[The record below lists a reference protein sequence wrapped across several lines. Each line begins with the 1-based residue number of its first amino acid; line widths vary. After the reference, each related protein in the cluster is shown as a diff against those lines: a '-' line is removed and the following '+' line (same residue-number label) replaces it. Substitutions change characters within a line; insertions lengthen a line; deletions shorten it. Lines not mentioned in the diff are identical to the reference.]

1 MNYGINH
8 NCYHT
13 VKSMRIIFA
22 DGSLLD
28 TGDKESCRN
37 FVATHRDLIFEIEEI
52 HRQAIQNE
60 KIKHKISKKFRLK
73 NTCGYG
79 VNALIDFDDPIQIIQ
94 HLMIGSEGTLGFVSQ
109 ATFETVHD
117 APLEPQP

>member
-1 MNYGINH
+1 MKKPDDKQ
-8 NCYHT
+8 T
-13 VKSMRIIFA
+13 II
-22 DGSLLD
+22 
-28 TGDKESCRN
+28 RQ
-37 FVATHRDLIFEIEEI
+37 HR
-52 HRQAIQNE
+52 

-117 APLEPQP
+117 APLKAAAMIYFPNLRDVYEAIIPLRKCAVSTSKINRQKRTC

>member
-1 MNYGINH
+1 MKKPDDKQ
-8 NCYHT
+8 T
-13 VKSMRIIFA
+13 II
-22 DGSLLD
+22 
-28 TGDKESCRN
+28 RQ
-37 FVATHRDLIFEIEEI
+37 HR
-52 HRQAIQNE
+52 

-117 APLEPQP
+117 APLKAAAMIYFPNLRDVCEAIIPLRNCAVSAAELMDRNAHADRFDHHQI